1 MSKNKGGFNIE
12 VHEISSSGGRTKV
25 GAGTTV
31 ANKTAE
37 QMDEA
42 IGVAKQVAGQA
53 AQQLQTMDHRP
64 DEVQLKLGL
73 KFVVE
78 AGVIIAKTSTEGNL
92 EITLTWKRL
101 PQQV

>member
-1 MSKNKGGFNIE
+1 MNGSQGDFKIE
-12 VHEISSSGGRTKV
+12 VHEVSSGGRIKV

-31 ANKTAE
+31 AQKTAE

-42 IGVAKQVAGQA
+42 INVAQQVAGRA
-53 AQQLQTMDHRP
+53 AQQLSTMDNRP

-73 KFVVE
+73 KFTVE
-78 AGVIIAKTSTEGNL
+78 AGVLIAKTATEGNL

-101 PQQV
+101 PSQA